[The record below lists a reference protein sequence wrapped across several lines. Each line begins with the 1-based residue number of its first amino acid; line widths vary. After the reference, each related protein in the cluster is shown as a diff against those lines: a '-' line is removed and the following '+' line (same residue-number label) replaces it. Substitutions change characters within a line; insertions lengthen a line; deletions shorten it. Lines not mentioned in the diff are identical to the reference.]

1 MNSHLNVFK
10 TYTNSQ
16 RTYQLENDLTRAFA
30 ISLQEDSLF
39 FHEILKEILK
49 GTKFYNQLFD
59 SLENETTISID
70 IQKRASQISEYEHIF
85 AITLSET
92 EIRNFWESQHN
103 RNYDPICDLVI
114 KINDIYLI
122 IEAKRDNYDC
132 TAQLYNQVLNILN
145 SENEKISSLSK
156 EEHENIIT
164 PFDLNWTKLMTIAV
178 RVLSFEQS
186 FGNTNRFLSDFV
198 SFVKNHNYRWLPEA
212 PINSLQNNNKAS
224 ILRRIDSAIIEAS
237 KLNANISKLSYNDR
251 FGVAFFKGWAQELL
265 FKINPKGDLIIAIYP
280 GNTKSQGHILFRK
293 DPLFSNYIEVLN
305 ERYPVHKTYHIKFS
319 TSFQKFFTGLWFG
332 EDKLKDK
339 LLYTSSNFYKF
350 TGRRKRGKD
359 WDNIEKLL
367 DDSLGYDWK
376 KECKWNELIINS
388 GKNLFNISFGYEI
401 FIEIPFSKLKEIDT
415 KQSDLNNLT
424 NLIFDAYEQFNDKL
438 LISQ

>member
-164 PFDLNWTKLMTIAV
+164 PFDLNWTK
-178 RVLSFEQS
+178 
-186 FGNTNRFLSDFV
+186 
-198 SFVKNHNYRWLPEA
+198 
-212 PINSLQNNNKAS
+212 
-224 ILRRIDSAIIEAS
+224 
-237 KLNANISKLSYNDR
+237 
-251 FGVAFFKGWAQELL
+251 
-265 FKINPKGDLIIAIYP
+265 
-280 GNTKSQGHILFRK
+280 
-293 DPLFSNYIEVLN
+293 
-305 ERYPVHKTYHIKFS
+305 
-319 TSFQKFFTGLWFG
+319 
-332 EDKLKDK
+332 
-339 LLYTSSNFYKF
+339 
-350 TGRRKRGKD
+350 
-359 WDNIEKLL
+359 
-367 DDSLGYDWK
+367 
-376 KECKWNELIINS
+376 
-388 GKNLFNISFGYEI
+388 
-401 FIEIPFSKLKEIDT
+401 
-415 KQSDLNNLT
+415 
-424 NLIFDAYEQFNDKL
+424 
-438 LISQ
+438 